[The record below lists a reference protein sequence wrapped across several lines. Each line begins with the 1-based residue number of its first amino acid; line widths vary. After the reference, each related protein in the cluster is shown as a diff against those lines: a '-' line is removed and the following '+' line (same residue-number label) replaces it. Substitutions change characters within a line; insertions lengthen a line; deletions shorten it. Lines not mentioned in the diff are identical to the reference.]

1 MTKEMEVR
9 TEIAEQ
15 TIFRAKLINVKR
27 AKLKSM
33 MLEMSQYKQIT
44 QDLKECTDDE
54 IILQNRK

>member
-1 MTKEMEVR
+1 MEVLK
-9 TEIAEQ
+9 EIDEQ
-15 TIFRAKLINVKR
+15 TITRAKLINIKR

-33 MLEMSQYKQIT
+33 ILEMRQYKSIT